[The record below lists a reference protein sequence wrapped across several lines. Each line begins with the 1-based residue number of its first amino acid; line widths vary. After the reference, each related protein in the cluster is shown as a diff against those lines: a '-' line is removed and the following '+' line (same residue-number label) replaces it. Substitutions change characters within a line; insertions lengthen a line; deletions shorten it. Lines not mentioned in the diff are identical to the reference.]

1 MEQPKDWRYFKNL
14 PPPPQYLNVAIRSKE
29 RPKCREVIM
38 KIMSEFKHK
47 CSIWKEGSRQMCDYP
62 NILNDLAEG
71 WYYDGDM
78 KMWLTDSLRT
88 QARKMLREKLIKEYK
103 MNRNVDR
110 NYLVNVLSGYKEE
123 EGEEVDL
130 SNIQAQLK
138 EAMKGE
144 RPPEK

>member
-47 CSIWKEGSRQMCDYP
+47 CSICKEGSRQMCDYP

-103 MNRNVDR
+103 MKT
-110 NYLVNVLSGYKEE
+110 KEKDI
-123 EGEEVDL
+123 EGRLLLAKFLRINE
-130 SNIQAQLK
+130 
-138 EAMKGE
+138 KGGIKNE
-144 RPPEK
+144 

>member
-29 RPKCREVIM
+29 RPKCREIIM

-47 CSIWKEGSRQMCDYP
+47 CSICKEGSRQMCDYP

-71 WYYDGDM
+71 WYYDGDI

-103 MNRNVDR
+103 MKT
-110 NYLVNVLSGYKEE
+110 KEKDI
-123 EGEEVDL
+123 EGRWLLAKFLRINE
-130 SNIQAQLK
+130 
-138 EAMKGE
+138 KGGIKNE
-144 RPPEK
+144 

>member
-47 CSIWKEGSRQMCDYP
+47 CSICKEGSRQMCDYP

-103 MNRNVDR
+103 MKT
-110 NYLVNVLSGYKEE
+110 KEKDI
-123 EGEEVDL
+123 EGRLPLAKFLRINE
-130 SNIQAQLK
+130 
-138 EAMKGE
+138 KGGIKNE
-144 RPPEK
+144 